1 MVYYGAPE
9 GEHAPLAHFP
19 PTASVVGLHPD
30 VCFGPDCAGAGQ
42 PGTSWKF
49 ALSGDSRNC
58 GEIVTPAIAAG
69 VLKDGAS
76 FYSRLGDYRAIYMFD
91 EDYLRTHPQPA
102 ISDYENAA
110 WPDFINH
117 QLKPFGKLPVFL
129 AVGNHELIPPKT
141 HNEILAQFTL
151 YLSGSRPDLPE
162 RRRAV
167 EKTCPHIPTRTCG
180 HSIPCILHFATASSD
195 RTPSSRHPR

>member
-69 VLKDGAS
+69 VLDGAS

-110 WPDFINH
+110 WPDFIKH
-117 QLKPFGKLPVFL
+117 RLKPFGKVPVFL

-141 HNEILAQFTL
+141 PQRNPRPVHTLPIRFPAQPART
-151 YLSGSRPDLPE
+151 SARSRKNLP
-162 RRRAV
+162 
-167 EKTCPHIPTRTCG
+167 T
-180 HSIPCILHFATASSD
+180 HSNQNVWALDSLH
-195 RTPSSRHPR
+195 PSLRYCFVR